1 MSKEKIYEKQPGF
14 VAANLGE
21 ELALLDMAKGA
32 YLGFNA
38 TAAHLWRLLDE
49 PRTLDG
55 LCQAMM
61 LEFDVDAARC
71 RGEVEELLGQLV
83 ADGMVKIR
91 DDEVA

>member
-1 MSKEKIYEKQPGF
+1 MARVYEKQPGF

-21 ELALLDMAKGA
+21 ELALLDMAHGT

-55 LCQAMM
+55 LCQSLMQ
-61 LEFDVDAARC
+61 EFEIDAGRC
-71 RGEVEELLGQLV
+71 RGDVAELLDRLT
-83 ADGMVKIR
+83 AAGMVKAR
-91 DDEVA
+91 DGEMA

>member
-1 MSKEKIYEKQPGF
+1 MAKEKIYEKQPGF

-21 ELALLDMAKGA
+21 ELALLDMEHGT

-55 LCQAMM
+55 LCQAML

-71 RGEVEELLGQLV
+71 RSEIEELLGRLAA
-83 ADGMVKIR
+83 ADMVRVR
-91 DDEVA
+91 DDEGA